1 MNELLIGLFAL
12 IGGSARYG
20 IDQLLGSPTF
30 PWVTLLINLTGSFL
44 LAWISSTL
52 GQFAHIP
59 GSLTLGLGT
68 GMIGAYTTFSTFT
81 LELWH
86 LWQHGQWVLVG
97 GYALG
102 SLILGPICALAGIYA
117 SHWFVKRAQQKGQVL
132 Q

>member
-1 MNELLIGLFAL
+1 MNKLLVGLFAL

-44 LAWISSTL
+44 LAWLTTTL
-52 GQFAHIP
+52 GHFAHIP

-86 LWQHGQWVLVG
+86 LWQQGQWWLVA
-97 GYALG
+97 GYAFS
-102 SLILGPICALAGIYA
+102 SLLLGPLCALAGIAA
-117 SHWFVKRAQQKGQVL
+117 SRWVVRKGQVL
-132 Q
+132 P